1 MDSHVGLDF
10 IVDNPD
16 YCHKLASALDT
27 TNVRVKKQVVEL
39 LSALCVYSQDGRQRA
54 IDTLDIYQ
62 NRKEARYRLLVVV
75 NELGQAHDSEDYQT
89 ALLAFINCL
98 VISAP
103 GLKDRVR
110 MRNEFIGLKLLPILN
125 ELRKE
130 KNHVPEL
137 RVQLDVF
144 DDQRDTDEV
153 LANQGP
159 PGIDL
164 SSHVDVF
171 YAILGQVADT
181 PQEIAFLS
189 LLQHL
194 LRLDPKEPAS
204 DLAWDTAETLVH
216 RATLLE
222 SREDATKLLRSPS
235 LQTNLCCHCRTTDQ
249 MCGGGSSG
257 LGVAASGGGNTT
269 ATASVSNPASSGRKA
284 PSSPASLVP
293 PPPPPPP
300 APLLQPKLVLP
311 PPPPLPNFSV
321 TPAAAAPPPPPPP
334 KMMMSMGGGGVG
346 GSMGSG
352 GNGGPPAPPPFMV
365 PNNRLRTERLQLE
378 PEVSKAPSPEPPN
391 DAKLLPQQEI
401 PTPRTKMKTIN
412 WNKIPNH
419 KVIGKHNIWSV
430 VANEHQNSPM
440 PDLDWAEI
448 ESLFC
453 QTSAATS
460 ANLTGFNNNTEVG
473 KSRRESTEITL
484 LHGKRSLNINIFLKQ
499 FRSLNMLITDLISD
513 GAHDIVGGERLRG
526 LLKILPEVDELEMLN
541 NFQGDRTRLGPA
553 EKFYLDL
560 QQVPNYKLRI
570 ECMLLKEEFGLNLRY
585 LKTNLSSM
593 IQVGRNLMTNKPL
606 QEVLYMVLIAGNFLN
621 SGGYAG
627 NAAGVKLSSL
637 QKLTEIRANKPG
649 MNLIHYVA
657 MQAEKKNKDLLN
669 FTQEMSDL
677 ETATKTT
684 IEQVT
689 NEFNALDSRIKKI
702 CSQIQLPTTEK
713 DIQDQ
718 MAKFLEMSERE
729 LEQIKLDIDEL
740 DNVRRSLAEFFC
752 EDANTFKVEE
762 CFKIFHQFC
771 QKFTQAV
778 ADNKH
783 RKLMEEQALAR
794 KKQRDEQGSTK
805 KRIQADLMDIIDSDN
820 YGLDFSSLE
829 NGIPQKSAKMKKL
842 QTNGLAGASEE
853 DITIGAG
860 SPSLRRRLGSISG
873 GPDLANTKDDSPDIT
888 PNGTLRRRRSRVVPC
903 DEDNNLMDFLRSN
916 GQDNSRERKF
926 WGSLDRSWAKKARGT
941 PRRSDLLNADFSGDR
956 ERASSP
962 SPLAEQKQFVQQQQQ
977 EPELENSKVP
987 RGKHW
992 RQKIEAWLIENEK
1005 KDKDDELQL
1014 KVNQRQSSR
1023 RNFEE
1028 TENEGKNALPRK
1040 YSEDLSLGPE
1050 KHRKLDWQPSVEKT
1064 DVMRTME
1071 AIEEAQPAPQTAAAT
1086 PKDKSPWRK
1095 SSLNVSNPE
1104 DADLRYSRRHRSGT
1118 LQAIREEERK
1128 KNSTNSGGTSSSSS
1142 TTKANDGLDEMT
1154 IYLRTPTTP
1163 SGRRLV
1169 QVQKLDDKLDID
1181 SADNAETTLGGG
1193 GSSRSFKDATT
1204 TSAAA
1209 IPAEKSST
1217 PSDPGSSSNNAYADL
1232 GSGNFDRF
1240 SAARRTRRYK
1250 KGQDP
1255 PQHDN
1260 ASVKL
1265 DFAMDDSESV
1275 NSSSTPARR
1284 PSTLSLSSADNN
1296 SGSSSEA
1303 MLKAWQDKLKH
1314 HHHSQ
1319 RNGQHEIDAARA
1331 EIAKSG
1337 EDLQQLSTAIGSHR
1351 NTSSRLPISQPAP
1364 VLAVTNTVL
1373 SPVMQESRPRDPMC
1387 IVPERATPSRERRR
1401 SMIDPS
1407 QVKESLRFMN
1417 EPELITSSTNENLP
1431 PNSQLAMQSS
1441 TEENLDM
1448 STESEPKSPL
1458 FGKTNSQSRFIPDL
1472 TTTNKARE
1480 QELNDEGFEETQSL
1494 VSETLSQEA
1503 SSGNYET
1510 DTHDSTR
1517 CSPAEMT
1524 RGGDT
1529 PKKSNPKLSTL
1540 PKVTQLAKSSSGSGS
1555 TGSTSKAAASS
1566 AAAFSRRDSS
1576 SRLAKAAAQD
1586 KTVGRLKQA
1595 FERRN
1600 SRDSVTS
1607 TRSSSSAS
1615 KAIPADKGAIGNST
1629 SYLPKRAASLKREPP
1644 TRMGSLD
1651 NPKRALS
1658 TSLRNHDPVE
1668 RSASRSS
1675 LRSSRSSLNSSTSVN
1690 TVRNNKKHIASA
1702 TTASKGPHLDRFSR
1716 PIRALAGDLARK
1728 NSAESNSS
1736 VDEKMTAN
1744 NGTGV
1749 RRVATLRNSVSTT
1762 KIPASRSSSSGSSV
1776 GPAAKMIR
1784 KAVPTSSNASR
1795 ESASNVRRRNVPSAT
1810 QQPTTGLL
1818 TNNKSAPSATTSKVS
1833 SVVARLTAPRG
1844 SSTGTQRSQSFM
1856 RPTAASVNKNT
1867 IAPLPKGIKTLVK

>member
-27 TNVRVKKQVVEL
+27 SNVRVKKQVVEL

-257 LGVAASGGGNTT
+257 LGVAASGGGSVNTT
-269 ATASVSNPASSGRKA
+269 ATASVSNPAVSGRKA
-284 PSSPASLVP
+284 PSSPAGLVP

-321 TPAAAAPPPPPPP
+321 TAAAAPPPPPPP
-334 KMMMSMGGGGVG
+334 KMMMSMGAGGGGVG

-460 ANLTGFNNNTEVG
+460 ANLTGFNNNTEIG

-541 NFQGDRTRLGPA
+541 NFQGDRMRLGPA

-805 KRIQADLMDIIDSDN
+805 KRM
-820 YGLDFSSLE
+820 
-829 NGIPQKSAKMKKL
+829 P
-842 QTNGLAGASEE
+842 
-853 DITIGAG
+853 
-860 SPSLRRRLGSISG
+860 
-873 GPDLANTKDDSPDIT
+873 
-888 PNGTLRRRRSRVVPC
+888 
-903 DEDNNLMDFLRSN
+903 
-916 GQDNSRERKF
+916 
-926 WGSLDRSWAKKARGT
+926 
-941 PRRSDLLNADFSGDR
+941 
-956 ERASSP
+956 
-962 SPLAEQKQFVQQQQQ
+962 
-977 EPELENSKVP
+977 
-987 RGKHW
+987 
-992 RQKIEAWLIENEK
+992 
-1005 KDKDDELQL
+1005 
-1014 KVNQRQSSR
+1014 
-1023 RNFEE
+1023 
-1028 TENEGKNALPRK
+1028 
-1040 YSEDLSLGPE
+1040 
-1050 KHRKLDWQPSVEKT
+1050 
-1064 DVMRTME
+1064 
-1071 AIEEAQPAPQTAAAT
+1071 
-1086 PKDKSPWRK
+1086 
-1095 SSLNVSNPE
+1095 
-1104 DADLRYSRRHRSGT
+1104 
-1118 LQAIREEERK
+1118 
-1128 KNSTNSGGTSSSSS
+1128 
-1142 TTKANDGLDEMT
+1142 
-1154 IYLRTPTTP
+1154 
-1163 SGRRLV
+1163 
-1169 QVQKLDDKLDID
+1169 
-1181 SADNAETTLGGG
+1181 
-1193 GSSRSFKDATT
+1193 
-1204 TSAAA
+1204 
-1209 IPAEKSST
+1209 
-1217 PSDPGSSSNNAYADL
+1217 
-1232 GSGNFDRF
+1232 
-1240 SAARRTRRYK
+1240 
-1250 KGQDP
+1250 
-1255 PQHDN
+1255 
-1260 ASVKL
+1260 
-1265 DFAMDDSESV
+1265 
-1275 NSSSTPARR
+1275 
-1284 PSTLSLSSADNN
+1284 
-1296 SGSSSEA
+1296 
-1303 MLKAWQDKLKH
+1303 
-1314 HHHSQ
+1314 
-1319 RNGQHEIDAARA
+1319 
-1331 EIAKSG
+1331 
-1337 EDLQQLSTAIGSHR
+1337 
-1351 NTSSRLPISQPAP
+1351 
-1364 VLAVTNTVL
+1364 
-1373 SPVMQESRPRDPMC
+1373 
-1387 IVPERATPSRERRR
+1387 
-1401 SMIDPS
+1401 
-1407 QVKESLRFMN
+1407 
-1417 EPELITSSTNENLP
+1417 
-1431 PNSQLAMQSS
+1431 
-1441 TEENLDM
+1441 EENLDM

-1458 FGKTNSQSRFIPDL
+1458 FGKTNNQSRFIPDL

-1540 PKVTQLAKSSSGSGS
+1540 PKVTQSAKSSTNSA
-1555 TGSTSKAAASS
+1555 GSTSKAPASS

-1615 KAIPADKGAIGNST
+1615 KAVPADKGAIGNSS

-1644 TRMGSLD
+1644 TRMSSLD
-1651 NPKRALS
+1651 NPKRALP

-1690 TVRNNKKHIASA
+1690 TVRNNKKHMASA

-1744 NGTGV
+1744 SGTGV
-1749 RRVATLRNSVSTT
+1749 RRVATLRSSVSTT

-1784 KAVPTSSNASR
+1784 KAVPVSLRLCSLDVFVYLETMMIFFYLLQTSSNASR
-1795 ESASNVRRRNVPSAT
+1795 ESASNVRRRNVPSST

-1818 TNNKSAPSATTSKVS
+1818 TNNKSTPSATTSKVS